1 MVAGFIGQ
9 MAGFLLAFVMI
20 VIGVLLCLYS
30 VYDRITNAEERA
42 KKIAG
47 EIVKSME
54 KKEGITTS
62 PIPLGELDEIITA
75 IMKIQNPSLQV
86 GVFLT
91 VFGILVMIISIF
103 IPF

>member
-1 MVAGFIGQ
+1 MVAGQ
-9 MAGFLLAFVMI
+9 LVGFGIAVLMI
-20 VIGVLLCLYS
+20 VLGVILCLYS
-30 VYDRITNAEERA
+30 VYDRMKNAEERA
-42 KKIAG
+42 KKIA
-47 EIVKSME
+47 EEVVKSLT
-54 KKEGITTS
+54 KTKEGITTS

-75 IMKIQNPSLQV
+75 IMKIQNPSMQV

>member
-1 MVAGFIGQ
+1 
-9 MAGFLLAFVMI
+9 MI
-20 VIGVLLCLYS
+20 LCLYS
-30 VYDRITNAEERA
+30 IYDRRKTAEEQA
-42 KKIAG
+42 KKIA
-47 EIVKSME
+47 EEVEKRLS

-75 IMKIQNPSLQV
+75 IMKIQNPCLQV

>member
-1 MVAGFIGQ
+1 MVAGQ
-9 MAGFLLAFVMI
+9 LMGFGIAVVMI
-20 VIGVLLCLYS
+20 ALGVILCLYS
-30 VYDRITNAEERA
+30 IYDRRKTAEEQA
-42 KKIAG
+42 KKIA
-47 EIVKSME
+47 EEVVKSLE

-62 PIPLGELDEIITA
+62 PIPIGALDEIIRE